1 MVCANLSSSCNFHPT
16 ASRVSS
22 EKMIF
27 KGDGE
32 LMVDMLVSACA
43 KENHEKPQLPGF
55 GRELVPYFVPGTQG
69 DLRDINTNLSKGK
82 GKSKRNPQLAPA
94 VPSISEGNNKKPET
108 KTQQAVMNGDSS
120 KGQAKNGANRNT
132 KRERRNSPHSLSDL
146 DVNDLP
152 QHNAVSPETQRK
164 VREAFQ
170 LAANA
175 RSSGKP
181 SKPNPPAVAVVKAGT
196 VNDVSPPATPPK
208 VARWAGSAST
218 QSPQP
223 ENIPM
228 PSLLGFT
235 PGASLVPPP
244 SFAAPSNELMNILG
258 VSPPSCGVETTKL
271 LTPQDLLGRDLVET
285 THPQAASFPFNAASQ
300 QSSSDLGEAAQHL
313 LMMLNVQPIA
323 A

>member
-1 MVCANLSSSCNFHPT
+1 
-16 ASRVSS
+16 
-22 EKMIF
+22 
-27 KGDGE
+27 
-32 LMVDMLVSACA
+32 MVDMLVSACA
-43 KENHEKPQLPGF
+43 KENQEKPQLPSF

-69 DLRDINTNLSKGK
+69 DLRDINVNLSKGK
-82 GKSKRNPQLAPA
+82 GNSKRKPQLAPA

-108 KTQQAVMNGDSS
+108 RIQQALSNSDTS
-120 KGQAKNGANRNT
+120 KGQAKNGANRKA
-132 KRERRNSPHSLSDL
+132 KRERRNSPHALSDI

-170 LAANA
+170 LAASA

-181 SKPNPPAVAVVKAGT
+181 QKPNLPAVAVVKAGT
-196 VNDVSPPATPPK
+196 TNDVSPPPTPPK

-223 ENIPM
+223 ENIPI

-235 PGASLVPPP
+235 PAASLIPPT
-244 SFAAPSNELMNILG
+244 SFTEPSNELMSMLG

-271 LTPQDLLGRDLVET
+271 LTPQDLLGHDLVET
-285 THPQAASFPFNAASQ
+285 THPQAASFAFDAASQ
-300 QSSSDLGEAAQHL
+300 QSSPDLGEAAQRL
-313 LMMLNVQPIA
+313 LMMLNVQPVA